1 MLYKLREQDEQSAV
15 DKIIVIARD
24 EHILAPARLDSPMNV
39 PFRPDV
45 LLIAMIAQI
54 LIYPLPLLDELPRV
68 VRRSV
73 VRDEHFHQGIIANLM
88 ECFRKRLAKAR
99 TAVAREEANRQ

>member
-1 MLYKLREQDEQSAV
+1 MMPEAEERDASIADDAADEHMEGAV
-15 DKIIVIARD
+15 EKIIVIARD

-54 LIYPLPLLDELPRV
+54 LVRLLHLLDERSRII
-68 VRRSV
+68 RR
-73 VRDEHFHQGIIANLM
+73 GI
-88 ECFRKRLAKAR
+88 
-99 TAVAREEANRQ
+99 V